1 MSCKHLKTCFIA
13 GEDYTDR
20 NIEFTEGTSGL
31 SNFRYEI
38 KNQLG
43 GIVKEMVPGDGLSI
57 LGNIIIIEA
66 DALETLSVGQF
77 SAAFWADV
85 NTYTRRIFTEELE
98 ISTDGC
104 SCANI
109 YNLSF
114 TIVPVKIT
122 EVINQFLD
130 YDSLTPEQKAALKG
144 VKGDKGDPFTIY
156 KSYQSIAEMEA
167 DIANVPDGKFVVI
180 ASHEEDPD
188 NAKLYLR
195 GEADFV
201 FITDLSGAKGI
212 KGDEGPIGPAPAHQW
227 TGTVLSFQNPDET
240 WAAGV
245 DLKGDQGD
253 EGLSIFYTGQQL
265 SATNGSTALSNIN
278 RPDGRNV
285 KVGDLIISTNALSS
299 GRLNIVTSLTATHAN
314 NSFLVN
320 LRGIEGLSMYSA
332 NVAFDSVSGTL
343 TKSQVNVPSGYSLKT
358 ADLVISTH
366 PDTLLRLV
374 RITSMTSTTA
384 NYTTV
389 IENAITV
396 EGETIEVGKNLTK
409 EGNVVDVKIEAN
421 SISEAIPVNHNN
433 AISIT
438 TDRFGNSYVID
449 FSQNNVSVTDT
460 SGNSSILGNTGA
472 GPRAVAVDDLGN
484 VYTVNINDK
493 NITKITPEGVT
504 TILAS
509 FAAISGFIALDPDG
523 NVYTINPSREVLKVT
538 PGGTVSTLGVVGFSP
553 MGIALDLSGNIYT
566 PNAGSN
572 SVSKITPAGTVSTIA
587 SVTFARGI
595 ATDKLGNVFTASWTE
610 NTLFKIT
617 PAGVKT
623 TLTNLLDAP
632 SLLAIHNDIVYVGS
646 ENNGKIFKVYPNGDT
661 ELMANL
667 AGNSQ
672 GIDVDF
678 AGNLYVLNGMP
689 RTIIKFPA
697 PNRRKLALNAND
709 EIIRVG
715 SYSLAEEFTGDMW
728 INGKEIFRKVIVD
741 GAAYPADIDALIRE
755 QTVGGHVI
763 LEYTK
768 I

>member
-1 MSCKHLKTCFIA
+1 MSCNAIQLRTSEILNSTFRSRVFELSIPADNRNPANDVFTAKVKIKGTEILEIPGNIVGNRVIFQLTEL
-13 GEDYTDR
+13 EDTNKFTD
-20 NIEFTEGTSGL
+20 
-31 SNFRYEI
+31 YEI
-38 KNQLG
+38 DYWANL
-43 GIVKEMVPGDGLSI
+43 
-57 LGNIIIIEA
+57 
-66 DALETLSVGQF
+66 DALGKELFAQEDLRVASKVQPDRCTPDVVAGTLNFG
-77 SAAFWADV
+77 DV
-85 NTYTRRIFTEELE
+85 VVQAQVTMPVLVLE
-98 ISTDGC
+98 QHT
-104 SCANI
+104 NN
-109 YNLSF
+109 Y
-114 TIVPVKIT
+114 
-122 EVINQFLD
+122 LD
-130 YDSLTPEQKAALKG
+130 YDSLTPEQKEELEG
-144 VKGDKGDPFTIY
+144 RPGD
-156 KSYQSIAEMEA
+156 Q
-167 DIANVPDGKFVVI
+167 
-180 ASHEEDPD
+180 
-188 NAKLYLR
+188 
-195 GEADFV
+195 
-201 FITDLSGAKGI
+201 
-212 KGDEGPIGPAPAHQW
+212 GPIGP
-227 TGTVLSFQNPDET
+227 
-240 WAAGV
+240 
-245 DLKGDQGD
+245 
-253 EGLSIFYTGQQL
+253 EGLGIFYTSQQI
-265 SATNGSTALSNIN
+265 SGTNGSTALSNIK
-278 RPDGRNV
+278 RPEGRNV

-332 NVAFDSVSGTL
+332 NIAFDAVSGTL
-343 TKSQVNVPSGYSLKT
+343 TKSEVNVPSGYSLKT

-374 RITSMTSTTA
+374 RITSMTTTTA

-409 EGNVVDVKIEAN
+409 VGNIVDVKIEAN

-538 PGGTVSTLGVVGFSP
+538 PGGTVSTLGVVGFGP

-768 I
+768 N